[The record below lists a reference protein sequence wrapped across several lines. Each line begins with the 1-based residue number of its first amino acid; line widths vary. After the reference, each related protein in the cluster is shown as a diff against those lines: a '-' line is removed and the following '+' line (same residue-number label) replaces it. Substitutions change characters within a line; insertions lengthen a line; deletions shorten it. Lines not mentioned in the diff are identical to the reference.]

1 MYSLILLFVTIL
13 TSVFLIFKYFTSI
26 MQKAKKNQKN
36 PYFFETVIEKKYLFS
51 FLSFIVLTVIF
62 YLYLGRPDLLQPQLL
77 QKQLEL
83 SYVKSSN
90 DIVATEENEKLL
102 LLYRKLKKTLA
113 KRPGDI
119 LGYSL
124 LVKTCLTLNK
134 YSEARLAQE
143 KILFLKKSAS
153 NIDDYALLMDTYL
166 IAAGGRF
173 SIEASQILKK
183 IRNKYPLNENTQF
196 FIALEHLERKKY
208 QAAVEV
214 YKKLQR
220 QSILKI
226 EKLILL
232 ENKLKNIGYSN

>member
-1 MYSLILLFVTIL
+1 MYSLILLFVIIL
-13 TSVFLIFKYFTSI
+13 TSVFLLFRYFTSI

-36 PYFFETVIEKKYLFS
+36 PYFVEKVIDKKYLFS
-51 FLSFIVLTVIF
+51 FLSFIVITVIL
-62 YLYLGRPDLLQPQLL
+62 YLGLGRPDLLQPQLL
-77 QKQLEL
+77 QKKLEL
-83 SYVKSSN
+83 SYIKGSN
-90 DIVATEENEKLL
+90 GTVATEENENLL

-113 KRPGDI
+113 KRPSDI

-143 KILFLKKSAS
+143 KVLFLKKSTS

-173 SIEASQILKK
+173 SIEASQMLKE

>member
-1 MYSLILLFVTIL
+1 MYSLILLFVIIL
-13 TSVFLIFKYFTSI
+13 TSVFLLFRYFTSI

-36 PYFFETVIEKKYLFS
+36 PYFVEKVIDKKYLFS
-51 FLSFIVLTVIF
+51 FLSFIVLNVIL
-62 YLYLGRPDLLQPQLL
+62 YLGLGRPDLLQPQLL

-90 DIVATEENEKLL
+90 DIVANEENEKLL
-102 LLYRKLKKTLA
+102 LLYRKLKETLA

-143 KILFLKKSAS
+143 KVLFLKKSTS

-214 YKKLQR
+214 YKKLHR

-232 ENKLKNIGYSN
+232 ENKLKTIGYSN

>member
-1 MYSLILLFVTIL
+1 MYSLILLFVIIL
-13 TSVFLIFKYFTSI
+13 TSVFLLFRYFTSI
-26 MQKAKKNQKN
+26 MQKAKKN
-36 PYFFETVIEKKYLFS
+36 PYFVEKVIDKKYLFS
-51 FLSFIVLTVIF
+51 FLSFIVITVIL
-62 YLYLGRPDLLQPQLL
+62 YLGLGRPDLLQPQLL
-77 QKQLEL
+77 QKKLEL
-83 SYVKSSN
+83 SYIKNSN
-90 DIVATEENEKLL
+90 NKVATEKNEKLL

-119 LGYSL
+119 PGHSL

-143 KILFLKKSAS
+143 KVLFLKKSTS

-173 SIEASQILKK
+173 SIEASQMLKK

>member
-1 MYSLILLFVTIL
+1 M
-13 TSVFLIFKYFTSI
+13 
-26 MQKAKKNQKN
+26 KKNQKN
-36 PYFFETVIEKKYLFS
+36 PYFFEIVIDKKHLFS
-51 FLSFIVLTVIF
+51 FVSFIALTVIL
-62 YLYLGRPDLLQPQLL
+62 YLGLGRPDLLQPQLL
-77 QKQLEL
+77 QKKLEL
-83 SYVKSSN
+83 SYIKNSN
-90 DIVATEENEKLL
+90 NKVATEENEKLL
-102 LLYRKLKKTLA
+102 LLYRELKKTLT

-143 KILFLKKSAS
+143 KVLFLKKSTS

>member
-1 MYSLILLFVTIL
+1 MYSLILLFVIIL
-13 TSVFLIFKYFTSI
+13 TSVFLIFRHFTSI
-26 MQKAKKNQKN
+26 MQKAKKN
-36 PYFFETVIEKKYLFS
+36 PYFFETIIDKKYLFS
-51 FLSFIVLTVIF
+51 FLSFIVLTVIL
-62 YLYLGRPDLLQPQLL
+62 YLGLGRPDLLQPQLL

-83 SYVKSSN
+83 SYIESSN
-90 DIVATEENEKLL
+90 NKVATEENEKLL
-102 LLYRKLKKTLA
+102 LLYRKLKKALA
-113 KRPGDI
+113 KRPDDI

-143 KILFLKKSAS
+143 KVVFLKKSTS

-173 SIEASQILKK
+173 SIEASQMLKK
-183 IRNKYPLNENTQF
+183 IRNKHPLNANTQF
-196 FIALEHLERKKY
+196 FVALEHLERKKY

-232 ENKLKNIGYSN
+232 ENKLKNVGYSN

>member
-1 MYSLILLFVTIL
+1 MYSLILLFVIIL
-13 TSVFLIFKYFTSI
+13 TSVFLLFRYFTSI
-26 MQKAKKNQKN
+26 MQKAKKN
-36 PYFFETVIEKKYLFS
+36 PYFVEKVIYKKYLFS
-51 FLSFIVLTVIF
+51 FLSFIVITVIL
-62 YLYLGRPDLLQPQLL
+62 YLGLGRPDLLQPQLL
-77 QKQLEL
+77 QKKLEL
-83 SYVKSSN
+83 SYIKNSN
-90 DIVATEENEKLL
+90 NKVATEKNENLL

-143 KILFLKKSAS
+143 KVLFLKKSTS

-173 SIEASQILKK
+173 SIEASQMLKK
-183 IRNKYPLNENTQF
+183 IRNKYPLNENTHF

>member
-1 MYSLILLFVTIL
+1 MYSLILLFVIIL
-13 TSVFLIFKYFTSI
+13 TSVFLLFRYFTSI
-26 MQKAKKNQKN
+26 MQKAKKN
-36 PYFFETVIEKKYLFS
+36 PYFVEKVIDKKYLFS
-51 FLSFIVLTVIF
+51 FLSFIVITVIL
-62 YLYLGRPDLLQPQLL
+62 YLGLGRPDLLQPQLL
-77 QKQLEL
+77 QKKLEL
-83 SYVKSSN
+83 SYIKNSN
-90 DIVATEENEKLL
+90 NKVATEKNEKLL

-143 KILFLKKSAS
+143 KVLFLKKSTS

>member
-1 MYSLILLFVTIL
+1 MYSLILLFVIIL
-13 TSVFLIFKYFTSI
+13 TSVFLIFRYFTSI

>member
-1 MYSLILLFVTIL
+1 MYTLILLFVIIL
-13 TSVFLIFKYFTSI
+13 TSVFLLFRYFTSI
-26 MQKAKKNQKN
+26 MQKAKKN
-36 PYFFETVIEKKYLFS
+36 PYFVEKVIYKKYLFS
-51 FLSFIVLTVIF
+51 FLSFIVITVIL
-62 YLYLGRPDLLQPQLL
+62 YLGLGRPDLLQPQLL
-77 QKQLEL
+77 QKKLEL
-83 SYVKSSN
+83 SYIKNSN
-90 DIVATEENEKLL
+90 NKVATEKNENLL

-143 KILFLKKSAS
+143 KVLFLKKSTS

-173 SIEASQILKK
+173 SIEASQMLKK
-183 IRNKYPLNENTQF
+183 IKNKYPLNENTQF